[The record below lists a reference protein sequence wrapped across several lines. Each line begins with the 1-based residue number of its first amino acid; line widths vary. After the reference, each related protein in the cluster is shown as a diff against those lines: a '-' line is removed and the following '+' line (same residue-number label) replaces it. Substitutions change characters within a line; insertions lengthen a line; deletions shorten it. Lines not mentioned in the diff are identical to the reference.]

1 MFFAEEKWKIASDKR
16 GSGNT
21 ANIGSIQRIS
31 DIITG
36 NGVFAKAGEALFD
49 DDWANYRKME
59 VPAPGGGRKKLTS
72 FAEYLKYRGMP
83 ANLNNPRPSRRG
95 LS

>member
-1 MFFAEEKWKIASDKR
+1 MVSDYSDSQAYPSIPDIRQILFFAEEKWKIASDKR

-36 NGVFAKAGEALFD
+36 NGVFVL
-49 DDWANYRKME
+49 
-59 VPAPGGGRKKLTS
+59 
-72 FAEYLKYRGMP
+72 
-83 ANLNNPRPSRRG
+83 
-95 LS
+95 